1 MNLLIWILI
10 AAATVVPMF
19 KLLPHFGINQYWA
32 IICVVPIGTI
42 AMLWFMAIKL
52 QELERR

>member
-10 AAATVVPMF
+10 AAATVIPMF